1 MKLKPFLL
9 ILAVLFAACKG
20 YDSPIDGKK
29 IDDMTFGPEQGF
41 QEISLKN
48 DDVENLSCTSSENWC
63 IPSVREGKLLVAV
76 TDNKTYSERTAT
88 VDVKDSKDGSHV
100 SFKVTQQQ
108 NNAIQVDKKI
118 IEVPEEGGMATINF
132 KSNLKWEV
140 LPQVEW
146 IHAGTRGSRALESYR
161 ADVLVEPN
169 ESGDP
174 REGKVI
180 IRDAESSWYNEV
192 TIIQGFTYSLKIDPD
207 AVIINEKSSEIEVTV
222 QTNTSFIVEF
232 SNQNPTK
239 WLEEGTR
246 IKIGDKKYSQIIK
259 VSPLP
264 TEKDYR
270 YGEVFFAHFRDGQPV
285 IFRAMMVE
293 QKRDK

>member
-48 DDVENLSCTSSENWC
+48 DDVENLSCTSSEDWC

-88 VDVKDSKDGSHV
+88 VDIKDSEDGSHV

-118 IEVPEEGGMATINF
+118 IEVPEEGGMVTIDF

-146 IHAGTRGSRALESYR
+146 IHAGTRGTRALESYS
-161 ADVLVEPN
+161 ADIFVEPN
-169 ESGDP
+169 ESGES
-174 REGKVI
+174 REGVVKI
-180 IRDAESSWYNEV
+180 KDTASSWYNEV
-192 TIIQGFTYSLKIDPD
+192 TIVQAFNAFLSIDPD
-207 AVIINEKSSEIEVTV
+207 YISVNEKGGEVEVTV
-222 QTNTSFIVEF
+222 NTNTTYKVEF
-232 SNQNPTK
+232 KAGIN
-239 WLEEGTR
+239 WLTEGAKTETG
-246 IKIGDKKYSQIIK
+246 KNKYSQKIK
-259 VSPLP
+259 ISPLP
-264 TEKDYR
+264 DGTDSR
-270 YGEVFFAHFRDGQPV
+270 DSEVFFVHYNENSLVFYRAIV
-285 IFRAMMVE
+285 ISQNRS
-293 QKRDK
+293 